1 MRWTDPPDAPK
12 RRRFWPPVMWWLRAA
27 LTFALVSGCVLLAA
41 RAGELSPPPAPAA
54 PAAAPAA
61 AGAEDGVDPEVS
73 PVAPDSPRASM
84 RHFFELCRAGNYA
97 EAARYLDVPPGANG
111 AELAQRLKA
120 VLDRHLW
127 VDLESLSPHSLGDTQ
142 DNLGA
147 GVEQIGPPIPTRTGT
162 KPVRLVRRTTPDGV
176 RWIFS
181 RATVAR
187 VDEWYARLE
196 DRWIRDHLPPALLR
210 PGPRELL
217 WWQWLALPV
226 LGLAGWLVGM
236 VLSYFI
242 RAALRRLVA
251 RTDSTLDDV
260 LLGGARGPLTFA
272 LALVGVEVSLPW
284 LGLYA
289 PAEQFLDKV
298 VRAGLFIAVFWFALR
313 AIDAVSGRLLAA
325 PATRDNP
332 AARSLVPLMGKI
344 AKVAILIIGV
354 IAVLSELGYPV
365 ASLIAGLGIGGVA
378 LALAAQKTVENL
390 FGSVSIGVD
399 RALQVG
405 DFVKV
410 DALLGTVETIGL
422 RSTRIRT
429 LDRTL
434 VTIPNGKLADL
445 QIESYTAR
453 DRMRLSCVL
462 GLVYETTPAQLRAVL
477 DGCERALRAHP
488 HIWPDDVVVRFVG
501 IGPASFDV
509 EIMAWFQ
516 TTDFGEFRT
525 IRQGVLITFLEII
538 GAAGTR
544 LAYPTR
550 TVHVA
555 TRGVERA
562 LLDPSADGKAA
573 SGREEPRQ
581 APSAAAPPSR

>member
-1 MRWTDPPDAPK
+1 MPWKDQQKTP
-12 RRRFWPPVMWWLRAA
+12 RRPRLWPAVRWWLRTAFA
-27 LTFALVSGCVLLAA
+27 FALVSGCVLLGAN
-41 RAGELSPPPAPAA
+41 AGELSPPPPPSAPPLAS
-54 PAAAPAA
+54 
-61 AGAEDGVDPEVS
+61 AEGGVDPETI
-73 PVAPDSPRASM
+73 PVAPDSPRASVS
-84 RHFFELCRAGNYA
+84 RYFDLCRAGDYA
-97 EAARYLDVPPGANG
+97 EAARYLDLPPRADGAQ
-111 AELAQRLKA
+111 LAQRLKA

-127 VDLESLSPHSLGDTQ
+127 LDLETLSPHPQGNTQ
-142 DNLGA
+142 DNLGT
-147 GVEQIGPPIPTRTGT
+147 GVEQLPDKIPTRTGLQ
-162 KPVRLVRRTTPDGV
+162 PVRLVRRTTPEGV

-181 RATVAR
+181 RATVER

-226 LGLAGWLVGM
+226 VALASWLIGM

-272 LALVGVEVSLPW
+272 LALVGVEVALSW
-284 LGLYA
+284 LGLYP

-313 AIDAVSGRLLAA
+313 AIDAVSDRLLAA

-332 AARSLVPLMGKI
+332 AARSLVPLMGRI

-462 GLVYETTPAQLRAVL
+462 SLVYETTPAQLRAVIE
-477 DGCERALRAHP
+477 GCERALRAHP
-488 HIWPDDVVVRFVG
+488 LIWPDDVVVRFIG

-516 TTDFGEFRT
+516 TADFGEFRT
-525 IRQGVLITFLEII
+525 IRQEILITFLEII

-555 TRGVERA
+555 PRGGERA
-562 LLDPSADGKAA
+562 LLDATADGSSAN
-573 SGREEPRQ
+573 GRREPRQ
-581 APSAAAPPSR
+581 APSAGAPPSR

>member
-1 MRWTDPPDAPK
+1 MRWTDPPDSPK
-12 RRRFWPPVMWWLRAA
+12 RRGSWPPVMWWLRAA
-27 LTFALVSGCVLLAA
+27 LAFALVSGCLLLGA
-41 RAGELSPPPAPAA
+41 RAGELAPPAPAPTPP
-54 PAAAPAA
+54 PASAEVGEDPDAA
-61 AGAEDGVDPEVS
+61 

-84 RHFFELCRAGNYA
+84 REFFELSRAGDYA
-97 EAARYLDVPPGANG
+97 AAARFLDLPPRADGA
-111 AELAQRLKA
+111 ALAQKLKA
-120 VLDRHLW
+120 VLDRHIWLD
-127 VDLESLSPHSLGDTQ
+127 VENLSPHPQGDTQ

-147 GVEQIGPPIPTRTGT
+147 GVEQLGKIPTRTGT
-162 KPVRLVRRTTPDGV
+162 QPVRLVRRTTPDGV

-181 RATVAR
+181 RATVDR
-187 VDEWYARLE
+187 VDDWYARLE
-196 DRWIRDHLPPALLR
+196 DRWLRDHLPPALLR

-226 LGLAGWLVGM
+226 LALAGWLVGAL
-236 VLSYFI
+236 LSYFI
-242 RAALRRLVA
+242 RAGLRRLVA
-251 RTDSTLDDV
+251 RTESTLDDV
-260 LLGGARGPLTFA
+260 LLEGARGPLTFA
-272 LALVGVEVSLPW
+272 VALFAIEAALPW
-284 LGLYA
+284 LGLYV
-289 PAEQFLDKV
+289 PAEEFLGTV
-298 VRAGLFIAVFWFALR
+298 LSAGLFIAVFWFVLR
-313 AIDAVSGRLLAA
+313 AIDAVGGRLLAA

-462 GLVYETTPAQLRAVL
+462 ALVYETTPAQLRAVL
-477 DGCERALRAHP
+477 EGIERALREHP
-488 HIWPDDVVVRFVG
+488 LIWPDDVVVRFIG
-501 IGPASFDV
+501 IGPASYDV

-516 TTDFGEFRT
+516 TTDFGHFRA
-525 IRQGVLITFLEII
+525 IRQEVLITFLEII

-555 TRGVERA
+555 ARGAERA
-562 LLDPSADGKAA
+562 LLDGAGDGKAA
-573 SGREEPRQ
+573 SGREGPRQ
-581 APSAAAPPSR
+581 APSAGAPPSR

>member
-1 MRWTDPPDAPK
+1 MRRTDPPDSPK
-12 RRRFWPPVMWWLRAA
+12 RLRFWPPVIWWLRAA
-27 LTFALVSGCVLLAA
+27 LAFALVSGSLLLGA
-41 RAGELSPPPAPAA
+41 RAGELAPPAPAPA
-54 PAAAPAA
+54 PPPASADGGEDPDAA
-61 AGAEDGVDPEVS
+61 

-84 RHFFELCRAGNYA
+84 REFFELSRAGDYA
-97 EAARYLDVPPGANG
+97 AAARFLDVPPRADGA
-111 AELAQRLKA
+111 ALAQKLKA
-120 VLDRHLW
+120 VLDRHIWLD
-127 VDLESLSPHSLGDTQ
+127 VEALSPHPQGDTN

-147 GVEQIGPPIPTRTGT
+147 GVEQLGKIPTRTGT
-162 KPVRLVRRTTPDGV
+162 QTVRLVRRTTPDGV

-181 RATVAR
+181 RATVER

-196 DRWIRDHLPPALLR
+196 DRWLRDHLPPALLR

-226 LGLAGWLVGM
+226 LGLAGWLVGE

-242 RAALRRLVA
+242 RAGLRRLIA
-251 RTDSTLDDV
+251 RTDSALDDV

-272 LALVGVEVSLPW
+272 VALLASAAALPW
-284 LGLYA
+284 LGLYL

-298 VRAGLFIAVFWFALR
+298 VRAGLFMAVFWFALR
-313 AIDAVSGRLLAA
+313 AIDAVGGRLLAA

-344 AKVAILIIGV
+344 AKVAILFIGV

-410 DALLGTVETIGL
+410 DTLLGTVETIGL

-434 VTIPNGKLADL
+434 VTIPNGKLADM

-453 DRMRLSCVL
+453 DRMRLSCIL
-462 GLVYETTPAQLRAVL
+462 SLVYETTPAQLRAVL
-477 DGCERALRAHP
+477 EGCERALRAHP
-488 HIWPDDVVVRFVG
+488 RLWPDDLVVRFVG

-516 TTDFGEFRT
+516 TTDFGEFRGM
-525 IRQGVLITFLEII
+525 RQEVLIEFLEVIR
-538 GAAGTR
+538 AAGTR

-555 TRGVERA
+555 ARGGERA
-562 LLDPSADGKAA
+562 LLDGAGGGKAA
-573 SGREEPRQ
+573 NGREEPPP
-581 APSAAAPPSR
+581 APSAGAPLSR

>member
-1 MRWTDPPDAPK
+1 MRRTDPPDPPK
-12 RRRFWPPVMWWLRAA
+12 RLRLWPPMMWWLRAA
-27 LTFALVSGCVLLAA
+27 LAFALVSGCLLLGA
-41 RAGELSPPPAPAA
+41 RAGELAPPSPTSTPPTASADGEDPDAA
-54 PAAAPAA
+54 
-61 AGAEDGVDPEVS
+61 

-84 RHFFELCRAGNYA
+84 REFFELSRAGDYA
-97 EAARYLDVPPGANG
+97 AAARFLDVPPRADGA
-111 AELAQRLKA
+111 ALAQKLKA
-120 VLDRHLW
+120 VLDRHMWLD
-127 VDLESLSPHSLGDTQ
+127 VETLSPHPQGDTH

-147 GVEQIGPPIPTRTGT
+147 GVEQLGKIPTRTGT
-162 KPVRLVRRTTPDGV
+162 QTVRLVRRTTPDGV

-181 RATVAR
+181 RATVER

-196 DRWIRDHLPPALLR
+196 DRWLRDHLPPALLR

-226 LGLAGWLVGM
+226 VALAGWLVGM

-242 RAALRRLVA
+242 RAGLRRLVA

-272 LALVGVEVSLPW
+272 VALLACEAALPW
-284 LGLYA
+284 LGLYV

-298 VRAGLFIAVFWFALR
+298 VRAGLFMAVFWFVLR
-313 AIDAVSGRLLAA
+313 AIDAVGGRLLAA
-325 PATRDNP
+325 PTTRDNP

-410 DALLGTVETIGL
+410 DTLLGTVETIGL

-453 DRMRLSCVL
+453 DRMRLSCIL

-477 DGCERALRAHP
+477 EGFERALREHP
-488 HIWPDDVVVRFVG
+488 LIWPDDVVVRFVG

-516 TTDFGEFRT
+516 TKDFGHFRAL
-525 IRQGVLITFLEII
+525 RQEVLITFLEII

-550 TVHVA
+550 TVHVT
-555 TRGVERA
+555 TRGAERA
-562 LLDPSADGKAA
+562 LLDGAGDGKAA

-581 APSAAAPPSR
+581 APSAGAPPSR

>member
-27 LTFALVSGCVLLAA
+27 LAFALVSGCILLGAS
-41 RAGELSPPPAPAA
+41 AGELSPPAVPAS

-61 AGAEDGVDPEVS
+61 SAEDGADPEAN

-84 RHFFELCRAGNYA
+84 RQFFELSRAGEYA

-127 VDLESLSPHSLGDTQ
+127 LDVDSLSPLPLGDAQ

-147 GVEQIGPPIPTRTGT
+147 GVEQLGKIPTRTGT
-162 KPVRLVRRTTPDGV
+162 QPVRLVRRTTPDGV

-187 VDEWYARLE
+187 VNEWYARLE

-217 WWQWLALPV
+217 WWQWLPLPV
-226 LGLAGWLVGM
+226 VALAGWLVGM

-284 LGLYA
+284 LGLYL
-289 PAEQFLDKV
+289 PAEEFVDKV

-313 AIDAVSGRLLAA
+313 AIDAVSDRLLAA

-477 DGCERALRAHP
+477 EGCERALREHP
-488 HIWPDDVVVRFVG
+488 HIWPDDVVVRFIG

-555 TRGVERA
+555 TRGAERA

>member
-1 MRWTDPPDAPK
+1 MPWTDQPK
-12 RRRFWPPVMWWLRAA
+12 TPRRARLWPAGMWWLRTA
-27 LTFALVSGCVLLAA
+27 FAFVLVSGCVLLGAN
-41 RAGELSPPPAPAA
+41 AGELSPPPPPSAPPLAS
-54 PAAAPAA
+54 
-61 AGAEDGVDPEVS
+61 AEGGVDPETI
-73 PVAPDSPRASM
+73 PVAPDSPRASVS
-84 RHFFELCRAGNYA
+84 RYFELCRAGDYA
-97 EAARYLDVPPGANG
+97 EAARYLDLPPRADGAQ
-111 AELAQRLKA
+111 LAQRLKA

-127 VDLESLSPHSLGDTQ
+127 LDLELLSPHPLGNPQ

-147 GVEQIGPPIPTRTGT
+147 GVEQLGKIPTRTGT
-162 KPVRLVRRTTPDGV
+162 QPVRLVRRTTPDGV

-181 RATVAR
+181 RATVER
-187 VDEWYARLE
+187 VDEWYAQLE
-196 DRWIRDHLPPALLR
+196 DRWLRDHLPPALLR

-226 LGLAGWLVGM
+226 VALAGWLVGM

-272 LALVGVEVSLPW
+272 LALVGVEIALPW
-284 LGLYA
+284 LGLYP

-313 AIDAVSGRLLAA
+313 AIDAVSDRLLAA

-332 AARSLVPLMGKI
+332 AARSLVPLMGRI

-462 GLVYETTPAQLRAVL
+462 SLVYETTPAQLRAVIE
-477 DGCERALRAHP
+477 GCERALRAHP
-488 HIWPDDVVVRFVG
+488 LLWPDDVVVRFIG

-516 TTDFGEFRT
+516 TADFGEFRT
-525 IRQGVLITFLEII
+525 FRQEILITFLEII
-538 GAAGTR
+538 SAAGTR

-555 TRGVERA
+555 PRGGERA
-562 LLDPSADGKAA
+562 LLDATLDAAADGSSA
-573 SGREEPRQ
+573 SGRREPRL
-581 APSAAAPPSR
+581 APSAGAPPSR

>member
-1 MRWTDPPDAPK
+1 MPWTDQPK
-12 RRRFWPPVMWWLRAA
+12 TPRRPRLWPAGMWWLRTAFA
-27 LTFALVSGCVLLAA
+27 FALVSGCVLLGAN
-41 RAGELSPPPAPAA
+41 AGELSPPPPPSAP
-54 PAAAPAA
+54 PL
-61 AGAEDGVDPEVS
+61 AGAEGGVDPETI
-73 PVAPDSPRASM
+73 PVAPDSPRASVS
-84 RHFFELCRAGNYA
+84 RYFELCRAGDYA
-97 EAARYLDVPPGANG
+97 EAARYLDLPPRADGAQ
-111 AELAQRLKA
+111 LAQRLKA

-127 VDLESLSPHSLGDTQ
+127 LDVELLSPHPLGDPQ

-147 GVEQIGPPIPTRTGT
+147 GVEQLGKIPTRTGT
-162 KPVRLVRRTTPDGV
+162 QPVRLVRRTTPDGV

-181 RATVAR
+181 RATVER
-187 VDEWYARLE
+187 VDEWYAQLE
-196 DRWIRDHLPPALLR
+196 DRWLRDHLPPALLR

-226 LGLAGWLVGM
+226 VALAGWLVGM

-272 LALVGVEVSLPW
+272 LALVGVEIALPW
-284 LGLYA
+284 LGLYP

-313 AIDAVSGRLLAA
+313 AIDAVSDRLLAA

-332 AARSLVPLMGKI
+332 AARSLVPLMGRI

-462 GLVYETTPAQLRAVL
+462 SLVYETTPAQLRAVIE
-477 DGCERALRAHP
+477 GCERALRAHP
-488 HIWPDDVVVRFVG
+488 IIWPDDVVVRFIG

-516 TTDFGEFRT
+516 TADFGEFRT
-525 IRQGVLITFLEII
+525 IRQEILITFLEII

-555 TRGVERA
+555 ARGGERA
-562 LLDPSADGKAA
+562 LLDAAADGSSA
-573 SGREEPRQ
+573 SGRREPRP
-581 APSAAAPPSR
+581 APSAGAPPSR

>member
-1 MRWTDPPDAPK
+1 MRRTDPSDPPK
-12 RRRFWPPVMWWLRAA
+12 RLRLWPPVMWWLRAA
-27 LTFALVSGCVLLAA
+27 LAFALVSGCLLLGA
-41 RAGELSPPPAPAA
+41 RAGELAPPSPASTPPPVSADGSEDPDAA
-54 PAAAPAA
+54 
-61 AGAEDGVDPEVS
+61 

-84 RHFFELCRAGNYA
+84 REFFELSRAGDYA
-97 EAARYLDVPPGANG
+97 AAARFLDVPPRADGA
-111 AELAQRLKA
+111 ALAQKLKA
-120 VLDRHLW
+120 VLDRHMWLD
-127 VDLESLSPHSLGDTQ
+127 VDTLSPHPQGDTH

-147 GVEQIGPPIPTRTGT
+147 GVEQLGKIPTRTGT
-162 KPVRLVRRTTPDGV
+162 QTVRLVRRTTPDGV

-181 RATVAR
+181 RATVER

-196 DRWIRDHLPPALLR
+196 DRWLRDHLPPALLR

-226 LGLAGWLVGM
+226 LALAGWLVGE

-242 RAALRRLVA
+242 RAGLRRLVA
-251 RTDSTLDDV
+251 RTDSALDDV

-272 LALVGVEVSLPW
+272 VALLACEAALPW
-284 LGLYA
+284 LGLYL

-313 AIDAVSGRLLAA
+313 AIDAVGGRLLAA

-410 DALLGTVETIGL
+410 DTLLGTVETIGL

-453 DRMRLSCVL
+453 DRMRLSCIL
-462 GLVYETTPAQLRAVL
+462 GLVYETTPSQLRAVL
-477 DGCERALRAHP
+477 EGFERALRAHP
-488 HIWPDDVVVRFVG
+488 KIWPDDVVVRFVG

-525 IRQGVLITFLEII
+525 MRQEVLIEFLEII
-538 GAAGTR
+538 RAAGTR

-555 TRGVERA
+555 ARGAPVDRA
-562 LLDPSADGKAA
+562 LLDGAADGKAA
-573 SGREEPRQ
+573 NGREEPRP
-581 APSAAAPPSR
+581 APSAGAPLSR

>member
-1 MRWTDPPDAPK
+1 MPWTDQPK
-12 RRRFWPPVMWWLRAA
+12 TPRRPRLWPAVMWWLRTA
-27 LTFALVSGCVLLAA
+27 LAFALVSGCVLLGAN
-41 RAGELSPPPAPAA
+41 AGELSPPPPPSAPPVAS
-54 PAAAPAA
+54 
-61 AGAEDGVDPEVS
+61 AEGGVDPETI
-73 PVAPDSPRASM
+73 PVAPDSPRASV
-84 RHFFELCRAGNYA
+84 RQYFELCRAGEYA
-97 EAARYLDVPPGANG
+97 EAARYLDVPPRANG

-127 VDLESLSPHSLGDTQ
+127 LDVESLSPHPLGDSQ

-147 GVEQIGPPIPTRTGT
+147 GVEQLGKIPTRTGT
-162 KPVRLVRRTTPDGV
+162 QPVRLVRRTTPDGV

-181 RATVAR
+181 RATVER

-226 LGLAGWLVGM
+226 VALAGWLVGM

-251 RTDSTLDDV
+251 RTNSTLDDV

-272 LALVGVEVSLPW
+272 LALVGVEAALPW
-284 LGLYA
+284 LGLYL

-313 AIDAVSGRLLAA
+313 AIDAVSDRLLAA

-332 AARSLVPLMGKI
+332 AARSLVPLMGRI
-344 AKVAILIIGV
+344 AKVAMLIIGV

-453 DRMRLSCVL
+453 DRMRLACVL
-462 GLVYETTPAQLRAVL
+462 SLVYETTPAQLRAVIE
-477 DGCERALRAHP
+477 GCERALQAHP
-488 HIWPDDVVVRFVG
+488 LIWPDDVVVRFIG
-501 IGPASFDV
+501 IGPASFDIEV
-509 EIMAWFQ
+509 MAWFQ
-516 TTDFGEFRT
+516 TADFGEFRT
-525 IRQGVLITFLEII
+525 IRQEILIAFLEII

-555 TRGVERA
+555 PRGGERA
-562 LLDPSADGKAA
+562 LLGAAADGSPA
-573 SGREEPRQ
+573 SGRLEPRR
-581 APSAAAPPSR
+581 APSAGAPPSR

>member
-1 MRWTDPPDAPK
+1 MPWTDQPK
-12 RRRFWPPVMWWLRAA
+12 TPRRLRLWPAVMWWLRAA
-27 LTFALVSGCVLLAA
+27 LAFALVSGCVLLGAN
-41 RAGELSPPPAPAA
+41 AGELSPPPPPSAPPLAS
-54 PAAAPAA
+54 
-61 AGAEDGVDPEVS
+61 AEGGVDPETI

-84 RHFFELCRAGNYA
+84 RQYFELCRAGDYA
-97 EAARYLDVPPGANG
+97 EAARYLDLPPRANG

-120 VLDRHLW
+120 VLDRHIWLD
-127 VDLESLSPHSLGDTQ
+127 VESLSPHPLGDSQ

-147 GVEQIGPPIPTRTGT
+147 GVEQLGKIPTRTGT
-162 KPVRLVRRTTPDGV
+162 QPVRLVRRTTPDGV

-181 RATVAR
+181 RTTVER

-196 DRWIRDHLPPALLR
+196 DRWIREHLPPALLR

-226 LGLAGWLVGM
+226 LALAGWLVGM

-272 LALVGVEVSLPW
+272 LALVGVEAALPW
-284 LGLYA
+284 LGLYL

-313 AIDAVSGRLLAA
+313 AIDAVSDRLLAA

-332 AARSLVPLMGKI
+332 AARSLVPLMGRI

-390 FGSVSIGVD
+390 FGSLSIGID
-399 RALQVG
+399 RPFQVG

-410 DALLGTVETIGL
+410 DQLMGTVESIGL

-453 DRMRLSCVL
+453 DRMRLACVL
-462 GLVYETTPAQLRAVL
+462 SLVFETTPEQLRAVVE
-477 DGCERALRAHP
+477 GCERALREHP
-488 HIWPDDVVVRFVG
+488 KIWPDDVVVRF
-501 IGPASFDV
+501 IGLGPSSLDV
-509 EIMAWFQ
+509 EVMAWFQ
-516 TTDFGEFRT
+516 TPDFGEFRT
-525 IRQGVLITFLEII
+525 IRQEMLITFLEII
-538 GAAGTR
+538 DSAGSR

-550 TVHVA
+550 AVHVA
-555 TRGVERA
+555 SGGAERA
-562 LLDPSADGKAA
+562 QAGATADGKSA
-573 SGREEPRQ
+573 SGRREPRQ
-581 APSAAAPPSR
+581 APSAGAPPSR